1 MARGV
6 ALRNAKKEA
15 MWRRHVRG
23 QASGGLSVR
32 AYCAAQGL
40 QECSFYW
47 WRRELARREAEHPT
61 AFVPVTVTAETP
73 APVSV
78 GQVEIVWPGDL
89 RVRVLGSVDK
99 RLLAD
104 VLDVLAARAGGVA
117 C

>member
-1 MARGV
+1 MASGV

-32 AYCAAQGL
+32 AYCSAQGL

-47 WRRELARREAEHPT
+47 WRRELARREAEHPA
-61 AFVPVTVTAETP
+61 AFVPVTVADEISAS
-73 APVSV
+73 APG
-78 GQVEIVWPGDL
+78 GQVEIVLPGDL
-89 RVRVLGSVDK
+89 QVRVLGSVDK
-99 RLLAD
+99 RMLAD